1 MGRDWKQWVKDKGLE
16 KWFRR
21 DNFIV
26 LVLAGILLFIV
37 ALPVKDKDEGAME
50 EKLSNEEKA
59 AEQTLLSYEAL
70 NDAEQSGVA
79 GQMSKMSG
87 TDEDYVAYLEKR
99 LTDSLSQMADVGK
112 VKVMITL
119 KESGELVLEKDSVTT
134 RSDTEENDGQ
144 GGSRTISEATFE
156 ENTIYSTEGAYS
168 EPYVVKVYAPKIE
181 GVLVVAQGAGSGTV
195 NRTIVTIVQA
205 LFGVEAHKV
214 KVVKMD

>member
-1 MGRDWKQWVKDKGLE
+1 MGRDLRQWVRDKGLE

-26 LVLAGILLFIV
+26 LVLAGILLFII
-37 ALPVKDKDEGAME
+37 ALPVKDKGGDEND
-50 EKLSNEEKA
+50 KSA
-59 AEQTLLSYEAL
+59 AEQNLLPRETPNAADVSEAV
-70 NDAEQSGVA
+70 D
-79 GQMSKMSG
+79 QMSKMTG
-87 TDEDYVAYLEKR
+87 TDEDYVAYLEER
-99 LTDSLSQMADVGK
+99 LTDSLSRMANVGK

-134 RSDTEENDGQ
+134 RSATEENDGQ

-156 ENTIYSTEGAYS
+156 ENTVYSTEGTYS

-181 GVLVVAQGAGSGTV
+181 GVLVVAEGAGSGTV
-195 NRTIVTIVQA
+195 NRTIVEIVQA

-214 KVVKMD
+214 VVVKMD